1 MRFNILIYYA
11 ADKKVHQYR
20 YYNSLKS
27 DSTIVVIIIKNNK
40 IVKRMS
46 MFSIVA

>member
-11 ADKKVHQYR
+11 ADKVHQYR